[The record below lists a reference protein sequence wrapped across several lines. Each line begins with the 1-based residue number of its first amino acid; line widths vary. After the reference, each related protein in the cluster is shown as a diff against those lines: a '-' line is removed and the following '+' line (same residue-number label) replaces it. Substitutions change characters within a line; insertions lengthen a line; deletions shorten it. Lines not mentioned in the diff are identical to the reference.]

1 MARLDTLAKQ
11 ALLRKS
17 LAGSAG
23 TFIGI
28 PSQIPYELAA
38 LAGFD
43 WVISDLEHG
52 ENEFSTLPLAIA
64 GFGGPVI
71 ARVPALDPSH
81 ISRALDRGVA
91 GLMLPKVDNLESL
104 EAALAATMYPPTGTR
119 GVAGYN
125 RAAGWGSSP
134 EYLVES
140 NPVVLVQIESPWA
153 VANCDLILSN
163 ELVDGIFVGPLD
175 LSYSLG
181 TPRNFDSD
189 VFGEALTSSIAAA
202 KRANKPIGILATKLE
217 QISTYRGQGF
227 DFLAFGSDTTS
238 LLSAFQGAV
247 LELKRD

>member
-1 MARLDTLAKQ
+1 MARLDTLGQ
-11 ALLRKS
+11 QRLLRKS
-17 LAGSAG
+17 LSGSAG

-52 ENEFSTLPLAIA
+52 ENEFSSLPAAVA

-71 ARVPALDPSH
+71 ARVPALDPSY

-91 GLMLPKVDNLESL
+91 GLMLPKVDNQESL
-104 EAALAATMYPPTGTR
+104 EAALEATMYPPNGTR

-125 RAAGWGSSP
+125 RAAGWGSKS
-134 EYLVES
+134 EYLAES
-140 NPVVLVQIESPWA
+140 NPVVLVQIETPWA
-153 VANCDLILSN
+153 VENCARILAH

-181 TPRNFDSD
+181 TPGNFATE
-189 VFGEALTSSIAAA
+189 VFLAALEGSVAAA
-202 KRANKPIGILATKLE
+202 KLSKKPIGILATKLE
-217 QISTYRGQGF
+217 QIPSYRNQGF

-238 LLSAFQGAV
+238 LLGAFQNAMA
-247 LELKRD
+247 ELKKV

>member
-1 MARLDTLAKQ
+1 MARLDSLAKQ
-11 ALLRKS
+11 ALLRKF
-17 LAGSAG
+17 LVGSAG

-52 ENEFSTLPLAIA
+52 ENEFSSLPLAVS

-91 GLMLPKVDNLESL
+91 GLMLPKVDNAESL
-104 EAALAATMYPPTGTR
+104 EAALAATMYPPAGIR

-134 EYLVES
+134 QYLAKS
-140 NPVVLVQIESPWA
+140 NPVVLVQIETPWA

-181 TPRNFDSD
+181 TPRDFESEIF
-189 VFGEALTSSIAAA
+189 VEALSVSVAAA
-202 KRANKPIGILATKLE
+202 KRAKKPIGTLASKFE
-217 QISTYRGQGF
+217 QISTYHSQGF
-227 DFLAFGSDTTS
+227 DFLAYGSDTTS
-238 LLSAFQGAV
+238 LLSAFQAAV
-247 LELKRD
+247 AELKRD